1 MAING
6 QIQMPKTYIKFLLK
20 DNALWG
26 SLLDDWA
33 LPLKLPQCPTLNAL
47 PCAFSME
54 STTLPLK

>member
-33 LPLKLPQCPTLNAL
+33 LPFKSASIATMPYP
-47 PCAFSME
+47 
-54 STTLPLK
+54 